1 MNLSVERS
9 YEKAGYFC
17 YLFIAKFY
25 KAFRSF
31 SRSDFVIRVE
41 QKVKVRIRIYKTND
55 FFHFLINFSKLNINK
70 C

>member
-41 QKVKVRIRIYKTND
+41 QKVKVRIRIYTR
-55 FFHFLINFSKLNINK
+55 
-70 C
+70 